1 MQAMLIEESRGLT
14 TAMRPFEIVER
25 KGLGHPDSICD
36 AVADRVS
43 VALCRA
49 YLHATGRIL
58 HHNCDKALLAAGQ
71 VQHRLGGGRVIDP
84 MHLVIGGQ
92 ATSYL
97 HNGQLPLHDLVDS
110 VTRAWFREHLP
121 RVDADK
127 HLDVSVA
134 MRPGAAS
141 LTRIFRSD
149 ETVLDANDTSAAVG
163 HAPMTETERLVL
175 ELERY
180 INHPELKALFPCC
193 GEDVKVMALRRER
206 RLDVTVAVPLV
217 DRHLES
223 SDAYFGTKRALG
235 ETLQRFLEDRCRELD
250 PHLVINALD
259 RENIG
264 IEGMYLSVVGT
275 SAEEGDSGQV
285 GRGNAVN
292 GVIAACR
299 PRGVEAAAG
308 KNPRSHVGKIYGV
321 LSQRL
326 AEAIHHEVE
335 AITEVSVWL
344 MSTIGAPIDRPRL
357 AGVRAHL
364 APGASVTDITLPCRE
379 ILNRELA
386 RIPDLVTALARGA
399 HPIC

>member
-1 MQAMLIEESRGLT
+1 MQALLIEEGAGLT
-14 TAMRPFEIVER
+14 TALRPFEIVER

-84 MHLVIGGQ
+84 MHLFLGGQ

-97 HNGQLPLHDLVDS
+97 HDGQLPLHDLADS

-121 RVDADK
+121 RVDPEK
-127 HLDVSVA
+127 HLDISVEV
-134 MRPGAAS
+134 RPGAAS
-141 LTRIFRSD
+141 LTRIFGSD
-149 ETVLDANDTSAAVG
+149 EPILDANDTSAAVG

-193 GEDVKVMALRRER
+193 GEDVKVMGLRRER
-206 RLDVTVAVPLV
+206 RLDLTVAVPFV
-217 DRHLES
+217 DRHLSS
-223 SDAYFGTKRALG
+223 SDDYFATKHALK
-235 ETLQRFLEDRCRELD
+235 ETLQRFLEERCRELD

-259 RENIG
+259 QENVG
-264 IEGMYLSVVGT
+264 IEGMYLTVLGT

-285 GRGNAVN
+285 GRGNSVN
-292 GVIAACR
+292 GLISVCR
-299 PRGVEAAAG
+299 PRAAEAAAG
-308 KNPRSHVGKIYGV
+308 KNPRSHVGKIYNV

-326 AEAIHHEVE
+326 AEMIHREVDG
-335 AITEVSVWL
+335 IVEVSVWL
-344 MSTIGAPIDRPRL
+344 ASAIGTPIDRPRL
-357 AGVRAHL
+357 LGVRAHL
-364 APGASVTDITLPCRE
+364 APGASVTDVTLPCRDVVA
-379 ILNRELA
+379 RELA
-386 RIPDLVTALARGA
+386 NISDLVAALARGA
-399 HPIC
+399 YPIC